1 MTFALLAAIV
11 LESGLGGAHFPVST
25 RSAEAQKFFD
35 QGLRYV
41 YAFNHEAAVDSFKH
55 ATELDP
61 DLAIGYWGAAL
72 ALGPNINLDVD
83 PEREKQAYE
92 LAQSAKAHAAHASPK
107 ERDLIDALARRYSN
121 DPSADLKKLSADYS
135 AGMRALHAKYPHDA
149 DIAVLYAE
157 SLMDLHPWRFWT
169 HDGKATE
176 GTEEIVR
183 VLESVL
189 KAHPD
194 HVGANHYYIHAV
206 EASPHPE
213 RALASAK
220 RLTTLAPAAGHL
232 VHMPAHIYQR
242 TGNYTGAAAANT
254 AGVTA
259 DRAFIKAHG
268 GEGMYPMMYYSH
280 NLDFGAASYA
290 MAGQFAQ
297 AKAYADE
304 MTANAAKMA
313 KEMPPVEPFTTNAL
327 KVLLRFGKWADVLR
341 APDAS
346 AGPISGA
353 FRHFARATAFAKLG
367 DVAGARSEQ
376 KAFDAD
382 VARMTDDTGF
392 LQNSG
397 KALAAVMSPLIEG
410 RIAEASGDTAA
421 AIIAYRRV
429 VAAEDA
435 LNYNEPADWFYPT
448 RETLGAALLRGRDFA
463 GAERVFRDDLARNP
477 NNPRS
482 LYGLA
487 AALKA
492 QGKPSAKTA
501 AAFKAAWHGGVGD
514 PLR

>member
-1 MTFALLAAIV
+1 MGIERSIRTMHFILAVLLAAATAAPE
-11 LESGLGGAHFPVST
+11 LDPGLGTLHWTVST
-25 RSAEAQKFFD
+25 KNAMAQKYFD
-35 QGLRYV
+35 QGMKYI
-41 YAFNHEAAVDSFKH
+41 YAFNHEQAVRSFEE
-55 ATELDP
+55 ATRRDP
-61 DLAIGYWGAAL
+61 ELAIGYWGAAL

-83 PEREKQAYE
+83 PEREKKAYE

-157 SLMDLHPWRFWT
+157 SLMELHPWRFWT

-220 RLTTLAPAAGHL
+220 RLTTPAPAAAHL

-280 NLDFGAASYA
+280 NLDFGAASY
-290 MAGQFAQ
+290 
-297 AKAYADE
+297 E
-304 MTANAAKMA
+304 I
-313 KEMPPVEPFTTNAL
+313 
-327 KVLLRFGKWADVLR
+327 RR
-341 APDAS
+341 A
-346 AGPISGA
+346 
-353 FRHFARATAFAKLG
+353 H
-367 DVAGARSEQ
+367 
-376 KAFDAD
+376 
-382 VARMTDDTGF
+382 
-392 LQNSG
+392 
-397 KALAAVMSPLIEG
+397 
-410 RIAEASGDTAA
+410 
-421 AIIAYRRV
+421 
-429 VAAEDA
+429 
-435 LNYNEPADWFYPT
+435 
-448 RETLGAALLRGRDFA
+448 
-463 GAERVFRDDLARNP
+463 
-477 NNPRS
+477 
-482 LYGLA
+482 
-487 AALKA
+487 
-492 QGKPSAKTA
+492 
-501 AAFKAAWHGGVGD
+501 
-514 PLR
+514 